1 MPNTFIYKIV
11 YLFYFIYIAR
21 VYINKNAKKIPST
34 QIYYR
39 HAFFT
44 FNLLFLSLHEIDVIN

>member
-11 YLFYFIYIAR
+11 YVFYFIYIAR

-34 QIYYR
+34 QIYMYYR
-39 HAFFT
+39 HAFFILIC
-44 FNLLFLSLHEIDVIN
+44 FYPYMK

>member
-1 MPNTFIYKIV
+1 MYSTC
-11 YLFYFIYIAR
+11 AR
-21 VYINKNAKKIPST
+21 VYINKNAKKMPST

-44 FNLLFLSLHEIDVIN
+44 FYLLFLSLHEIDVIN